1 MKFLCRRVF
10 LLVLSLSLIAVTVI
24 RSRTGR
30 AAISAPASSAVEPF
44 ADQPQPSVVA
54 GFDFSN
60 LDRSAQACQD
70 FNQFA
75 SGGWMA
81 KNPIPGAYS
90 VWGRFTQ
97 LDDQNLEVL
106 HLILEG
112 LLKKKTL
119 AKGNEQKIAD
129 YYGSCMD
136 EQKIEAEGIKPLEPE
151 LQRIDQISD
160 LLSLEDEIARLHAHR
175 IPVVFGFGAAQDFKD
190 STQVIAQA
198 VQGGLGL
205 PDRDYYTTDDKKMK
219 DTRAEYLKH
228 VARTFELMDD
238 APDRAAAEAN
248 TVLSIETKLAEKSS
262 TRVQRRNPEAN
273 YHPML
278 KNQ

>member
-1 MKFLCRRVF
+1 MNPFYRGALFVA
-10 LLVLSLSLIAVTVI
+10 LLSLLTVAVLSTQHTS
-24 RSRTGR
+24 
-30 AAISAPASSAVEPF
+30 AALAGDASSTSETL
-44 ADQPQPSVVA
+44 DSPQNSVVA

-60 LDRSAQACQD
+60 IDRSANACQD

-106 HLILEG
+106 HQILEG